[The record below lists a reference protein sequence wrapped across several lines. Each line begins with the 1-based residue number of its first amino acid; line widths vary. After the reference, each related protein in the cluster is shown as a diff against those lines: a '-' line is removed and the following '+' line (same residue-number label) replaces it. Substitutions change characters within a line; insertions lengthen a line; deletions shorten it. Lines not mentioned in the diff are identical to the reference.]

1 MNSKG
6 IVAIKDTSVCMKC
19 LKNKA
24 THTYTIYGRGYG
36 SSFDMSDTKFQCCD
50 DCDKP
55 EYEEWFNETEVMD
68 DYVETYQ
75 HEEKI
80 LDLIKNLPL
89 EGQELFENR
98 FDSDGYH
105 MDAQDWIDYQLGI
118 LSHKKCKKYGM
129 HSFDEQRAYEER
141 FPTCQHPIE
150 IDYRDS
156 IGCHCPFGAF
166 GKSEDGVVFA
176 EDDMLNDCYG
186 CEYYKKR
193 TVPIIRIKSEDEAD
207 YNLYVE
213 YQLNK
218 DRLEQKF
225 GEMLKGVV

>member
-6 IVAIKDTSVCMKC
+6 IVAITDTDICMKC

-24 THTYTIYGRGYG
+24 THTYRIYGRGYG

-80 LDLIKNLPL
+80 WDLIKSLPL

-98 FDSDGYH
+98 FDKDGWH
-105 MDAQDWIDYQLGI
+105 MEAQDWIDYQLDE
-118 LSHKKCKKYGM
+118 LPHEKCKEYYMYSPKDIESYNSKY
-129 HSFDEQRAYEER
+129 
-141 FPTCQHPIE
+141 PTCEHVVNVVW
-150 IDYRDS
+150 DDDS
-156 IGCHCPFGAF
+156 KDSRCPFGAY
-166 GKSEDGVVFA
+166 GEYGQTV
-176 EDDMLNDCYG
+176 DDCGNLCGQCTDCN
-186 CEYYKKR
+186 YYKKR
-193 TVPIIRIKSEDEAD
+193 ENPIKDIKGKDLDDWKSYMKTKLKESE
-207 YNLYVE
+207 Y
-213 YQLNK
+213 K
-218 DRLEQKF
+218 SKF
-225 GEMLKGVV
+225 E

>member
-6 IVAIKDTSVCMKC
+6 IVALKDTSVCMKC
-19 LKNKA
+19 LKKKA

-68 DYVETYQ
+68 GYVETYQ

-80 LDLIKNLPL
+80 WDLIKSLPL

-105 MDAQDWIDYQLGI
+105 MDAQDWIDYQLDE
-118 LSHKKCKKYGM
+118 LPNEKCNKYGFY
-129 HSFDEQRAYEER
+129 SPEEKKAYKER
-141 FPTCQHPIE
+141 FPNCECVIIE
-150 IDYRDS
+150 KYSDGS
-156 IGCHCPFGAF
+156 QSSHCPYGAF
-166 GKSEDGVVFA
+166 VRENGKRVQIKLADESLKASATCRNDDEFSFKKGLDLA
-176 EDDMLNDCYG
+176 ERRLIVKYLSREVN
-186 CEYYKKR
+186 EYANS
-193 TVPIIRIKSEDEAD
+193 I
-207 YNLYVE
+207 
-213 YQLNK
+213 
-218 DRLEQKF
+218 
-225 GEMLKGVV
+225 